1 MTTNISLLPLQQV
14 TASVEADEDFAP
26 PPILFFQSDGVTPI
40 DLTGIAFTAWIGNN
54 PALTSAFGGAIA
66 VSGNSVSFFVAASAK
81 EWPTGRYSFTLLA
94 SDGTFTRDIF
104 ANSTLT
110 VGAPAAFSVSALAGA
125 GSSVALSGLS
135 GAALEASILAMS
147 PSQQQ
152 AVAAVIGGSAAS
164 PLVYA
169 LIFG

>member
-1 MTTNISLLPLQQV
+1 MI
-14 TASVEADEDFAP
+14 
-26 PPILFFQSDGVTPI
+26 
-40 DLTGIAFTAWIGNN
+40 
-54 PALTSAFGGAIA
+54 
-66 VSGNSVSFFVAASAK
+66 SGNSLSFFVAAAAK
-81 EWPTGRYSFTLLA
+81 TAWPTGRYAFTLTA
-94 SDGTFTRDIF
+94 ADGTYTRDIF

-110 VGAPAAFSVSALAGA
+110 VGQPAAFSVAALAGA